1 LIEYTGRIAHFLCR
15 KDDFAIALLET
26 GNSER
31 IKIIGSLY
39 GVDKGEVIMV
49 QGEWRTHQKYGM
61 QLVVQNWERPMPKTA
76 DQIVSYLSSKYVK
89 GCGKKRAEQIVRHL
103 GNRALDR
110 IMTEGSACL
119 IGIKGIG
126 AKQAEQIVESVKSSF
141 EIQQIMMALLPYGLT
156 ANMVVKLYKQYGS
169 QSVEIVRKNPYKL
182 TEMNLIGFLT
192 ADDIAA
198 KVGISPSNPY
208 RIDAAI
214 QHVLTE
220 TCYGGGHCFIPVH
233 ELLINV
239 TALLS
244 RRGTVEE
251 RAVRQELEEM
261 AAYNRV
267 VWEDDVVYPEHL
279 HVYETKLAEKLAYLV
294 RRSGE
299 AMPSVEN
306 EIRRYQA
313 EHQIILAEGQREA
326 IREMFRRQIMILTGG
341 PGTGKTTTVR
351 AMIELYRKLH
361 PEARIG
367 LAAPTGRASRK
378 LAEVTG
384 LPAETIHALL
394 GFRPGDKPE
403 YDELLPLPYDLI
415 IVDEWSMADLQLAHY
430 LFRAVGLRT
439 KVVLIGDADQ
449 LPAVGPGN
457 VLSDMIAAG
466 VPHVKLTEI
475 FRQAQE
481 SQVVVNAHRINQG
494 KGIVVDHAR
503 DDFFF
508 LEQERP
514 EAIARLIERSVLRFL
529 EKGYDI
535 SDILVLSPMKK
546 GPIGTQELNKRLQAI
561 VNPPSPSK
569 AEWVIG
575 ERVFRAGDRIIQTVN
590 DYNKGV
596 MNGDMGVVIRIDVN
610 DDEENVLVC
619 RFGDH
624 DVTYTQDELNELG
637 LAYAITIHKSQ
648 GGQAPVVIMP
658 ISTSHYIML
667 ARNLVYTGITRAEKT
682 CVMIGTMK
690 AIAIAVRNDRVM
702 KRNTRL
708 RDRFALEMAV
718 KTWAKNSIF
727 ETVCNSPN

>member
-1 LIEYTGRIAHFLCR
+1 LIEFTGRITHFLCR
-15 KDDFAIALLET
+15 NDDFVIAILET
-26 GNSER
+26 RNGER
-31 IKIIGSLY
+31 IKIVGSLY
-39 GVDKGEVIMV
+39 GADKGEVVTVRGVWQNHARYGKQFAV
-49 QGEWRTHQKYGM
+49 QH
-61 QLVVQNWERPMPKTA
+61 WERPIPKTA
-76 DQIVSYLSSKYVK
+76 DQIVAYLSSKFVK
-89 GCGKKRAEQIVRHL
+89 GCGKKRAEEIVRHL

-126 AKQAEQIVESVKSSF
+126 AKQAEQIVESVKGSF
-141 EIQQIMMALLPYGLT
+141 EIQQIMMELLPYGLT
-156 ANMVVKLYKQYGS
+156 ANMVAKLYKQYGS

-182 TEMNLIGFLT
+182 TELDLIGFLT

-233 ELLINV
+233 ELLTNV

-251 RAVRQELEEM
+251 STVHQELEEM
-261 AAYNRV
+261 AAYDRV

-299 AMPSVEN
+299 AMPSIIES

-326 IREMFRRQIMILTGG
+326 IRELFRRQIMILTGG
-341 PGTGKTTTVR
+341 PGTGKTTTVQT
-351 AMIELYRKLH
+351 MIELFRKAC
-361 PEARIG
+361 PEAQIG

-384 LPAETIHALL
+384 LPADTIH
-394 GFRPGDKPE
+394 GMIGYRPGKLPD
-403 YDELLPLPYDLI
+403 YDEHLPLPYDLV
-415 IVDEWSMADLQLAHY
+415 IVDEWSMTDLQLAYY
-430 LFRAVGLRT
+430 LFRAISLRT
-439 KVVLIGDADQ
+439 KVVLIGDSDQ

-466 VPHVKLTEI
+466 VPHVRLTEI

-481 SQVVVNAHRINQG
+481 SQIVVNAHRINQG

-514 EAIARLIERSVLRFL
+514 EAIARLVERSVLRFL

-624 DVTYTQDELNELG
+624 DVTYTQDELKELG

-682 CVMIGTMK
+682 CVMIGTRK
-690 AIAIAVRNDRVM
+690 ALAIAVRNDQAVQ
-702 KRNTRL
+702 RNTRL
-708 RDRFALEMAV
+708 GKRILSRMKEGVTHERHRYADG
-718 KTWAKNSIF
+718 
-727 ETVCNSPN
+727 